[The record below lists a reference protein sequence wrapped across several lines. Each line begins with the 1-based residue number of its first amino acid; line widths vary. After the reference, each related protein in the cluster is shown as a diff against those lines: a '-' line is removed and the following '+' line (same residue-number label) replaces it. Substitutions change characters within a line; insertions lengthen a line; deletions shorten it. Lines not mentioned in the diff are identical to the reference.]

1 VTAEK
6 IKVTHVITALPRGG
20 AQSVLFQLLQR
31 TDKSRFDMDVVSLAD
46 KGVVGEKIAELGIS
60 VKSLNMGRRFPNPAK
75 VLRLARWLR
84 TRQPDLVQTWLYH
97 GDLVGGLAARLAGR
111 PVLWN
116 LRQSDLDPRTTR
128 RATMLTAKTCA
139 RLSLIIP
146 RTIVCCSQASRDV
159 HTALGYD
166 GKRMTVIGNG
176 VDLDRYRPDTT
187 AGAAL
192 RKEIGVNDGARLVG
206 LVARFH
212 PQKDHQTFLT
222 AAAQV
227 CSHVDDVHF
236 VLCGEDVDDSNS
248 ALGAMIGQTGFAD
261 RFHLLGIRDDIPRV
275 TGAFDVAMSSSS
287 YGEGFPNVLLEAL
300 ACGVPCVTTDVGDSA
315 RIAGSTGWVTP
326 PGDAEA
332 LAAALAQ
339 ALAISPSDLGAKAT
353 AARAMAEEAHSIS
366 RMIQAYESLYEATV
380 TGP

>member
-1 VTAEK
+1 VTSAK

-20 AQSVLFQLLQR
+20 AQSVLFQLLER
-31 TDKSRFDMDVVSLAD
+31 MDKSRFDMDVVSLAD
-46 KGVVGEKIAELGIS
+46 QGVVGQKIAELGVP
-60 VKSLNMGRRFPNPAK
+60 VKALNMGRRFPNPVK
-75 VLRLARWLR
+75 ILRLARWLR
-84 TRQPDLVQTWLYH
+84 IRKPDLVQTWLYH

-111 PVLWN
+111 LVLWN
-116 LRQSDLDPRTTR
+116 LRQSDLDPRSTR

-139 RLSLIIP
+139 RLSRIVP
-146 RTIVCCSQASRDV
+146 RTIVCCSEASREV
-159 HTALGYD
+159 HTGLGYD
-166 GKRMTVIGNG
+166 GERMTVIGNG

-192 RKEIGVNDGARLVG
+192 RKEIGVNEGARLVG

-227 CSHVDDVHF
+227 CAHVDDVHF
-236 VLCGEDVDDSNS
+236 VLCGEDVDDSN
-248 ALGAMIGQTGFAD
+248 AVLGDLIRQTGFAD
-261 RFHLLGIRDDIPRV
+261 RFHLLGVRDDIPQV
-275 TGAFDVAMSSSS
+275 TGAFDLAMSSSS
-287 YGEGFPNVLLEAL
+287 YGEGFPNVLLEAM

-326 PGDAEA
+326 PGDAKA

-339 ALAISPSDLGAKAT
+339 ALALSPSELAAKAT
-353 AARAMAEEAHSIS
+353 AARARAEEAHSIS
-366 RMIQAYESLYEATV
+366 RMIQAYEGLYEATV
-380 TGP
+380 TRA